1 MLISLAIL
9 PERMNSDKTIIN
21 SLKWRYACKKFDA
34 DRKLSP
40 DQVDT
45 LTQAFNLT
53 ATSFGLQ
60 PLKMLVIKGDQIKES
75 LLPHA
80 YYQPQITSCSHLFVI
95 CIDTAFDEN
104 SIDAYFDLEKNIRG
118 TSEEIIG
125 KFRNQLKSIYK
136 NKTKEQIDTSAIY
149 QAYISIGTLMTVCAE
164 QEIDS
169 CPMEGFNPVK
179 FDEVL
184 ELDKLNLRS
193 VLLLPVGFRAKDDIM
208 SSMKKVRKPLSDVII
223 NLD

>member
-1 MLISLAIL
+1 
-9 PERMNSDKTIIN
+9 MNSTKNIIN
-21 SLKWRYACKKFDA
+21 SLKWRYACKKFDSN
-34 DRKLSP
+34 RKL
-40 DQVDT
+40 DQVQVDT
-45 LTQAFNLT
+45 LAEAFNLT

-60 PLKMLVIKGDQIKES
+60 PLKMLIIKGDRLKE
-75 LLPHA
+75 LLQPHA
-80 YYQPQITSCSHLFVI
+80 YYQPQVTSCSHLFVI
-95 CIDTAFDEN
+95 CIDTSFDEN

-136 NKTKEQIDTSAIY
+136 NKSKEQIDTSAIY

-184 ELDKLNLRS
+184 ELDKMNLRS
-193 VLLLPVGFRAKDDIM
+193 VLLLPVGYRAADDMM
-208 SSMKKVRKPLSDVII
+208 SAMKKVRKPLDEVII